1 MGNYYAD
8 SSVLVKRHVNE
19 IGTNWFRI
27 LCCPAAGNAII
38 TSRISM
44 VEVYSAFNRRLRE
57 SALKANDYVE
67 IANDFKAICLNDY
80 ELIELNPPIVE
91 RSKLLLESHHL
102 RGYDAVQLATA
113 LIVNETLQQ
122 AGLMLLTFLAADER
136 LLSAAQKE
144 NLSTDNPNLY
154 L

>member
-1 MGNYYAD
+1 MRNYYAD

-19 IGTNWFRI
+19 TGANWFRM

-38 TSRISM
+38 TSWISM

-57 SALKANDYVE
+57 SALNPNDYIQ
-67 IANDFKAICLNDY
+67 IANDFKVICLNDY

-91 RSKLLLESHHL
+91 RSKLLLENHHL
-102 RGYDAVQLATA
+102 RAYDAVQLATA

-122 AGLMLLTFLAADER
+122 AGLMLLTFLTADER

-144 NLSTDNPNLY
+144 NLSTDNPNLH